1 LRLCV
6 EKKIKIMNQIT
17 IIIADDHPIVRQGL
31 RQTIEKEETFKI
43 VAEAENGKIALE
55 AINKFQ
61 PNIAILDVDMP
72 EMDGFSVAK
81 IVREN
86 CPNTEFIFLTIHNDE
101 VMFNEAIDLGAKG
114 YVLKQSALEDI
125 IDCIKI
131 VAKNQFCVSPS
142 LTTFLI
148 NRQRRSLNLT
158 AEKPTINNLTRS
170 EKRILQMIADEK
182 STKEIA
188 DELFISPTTVEKH
201 RANICRKLDLKGGYA
216 LLKFALTHKSEL
228 L

>member
-1 LRLCV
+1 
-6 EKKIKIMNQIT
+6 MNEIT

-31 RQTIEKEETFKI
+31 RQTIEKERSFSI
-43 VAEAENGKIALE
+43 VAEAANGREALE
-55 AINKFQ
+55 AITEFQ

-72 EMDGFSVAK
+72 EMDGFAVARV
-81 IVREN
+81 VREN
-86 CPNTEFIFLTIHNDE
+86 NLPTAVIFLTIHNDE

-114 YVLKQSALEDI
+114 YVLKQSALEDVVE
-125 IDCIKI
+125 CIKI

-148 NRQRRSLNLT
+148 NRQRRVLNLT
-158 AEKPTINNLTRS
+158 AEKPIIKNLTRS
-170 EKRILQMIADEK
+170 EKRILQMIADDK

>member
-1 LRLCV
+1 
-6 EKKIKIMNQIT
+6 MNQIT

-31 RQTIEKEETFKI
+31 RQTIETERNFTI
-43 VAEAENGKIALE
+43 LAESTNGCEALE
-55 AINKFQ
+55 AVNKFQ

-72 EMDGFSVAK
+72 EMDGFAVAHK
-81 IVREN
+81 IKEQN
-86 CPNTEFIFLTIHNDE
+86 LPTEIIFLTIHNDE

-114 YVLKQSALEDI
+114 YVLKQSALEEI

-158 AEKPTINNLTRS
+158 AEKPTIKNLTRA
-170 EKRILQMIADEK
+170 EKRILQMIADDK

>member
-1 LRLCV
+1 
-6 EKKIKIMNQIT
+6 MNQIS

-31 RQTIEKEETFKI
+31 RQALETEETFSI
-43 VAEAENGKIALE
+43 VAEATNGCEALE
-55 AINKFQ
+55 AITKLQ

-72 EMDGFSVAK
+72 ELDGFSVARK
-81 IVREN
+81 IKEN
-86 CPNTEFIFLTIHNDE
+86 RLPTEIIFLTIHNDE
-101 VMFNEAIDLGAKG
+101 LMFNEAIDLGAKG

-158 AEKPTINNLTRS
+158 AEKPTIKSLTRS

-201 RANICRKLDLKGGYA
+201 RANICRKLDLKGSNA

>member
-1 LRLCV
+1 
-6 EKKIKIMNQIT
+6 MNQIS

-31 RQTIEKEETFKI
+31 RQTLETEQTFSI
-43 VAEAENGKIALE
+43 VAETSNGREALE
-55 AINKFQ
+55 AITKFQ

-72 EMDGFSVAK
+72 EMDGFSVARK
-81 IVREN
+81 IKEN
-86 CPNTEFIFLTIHNDE
+86 NLPTEIIFLTIHSDE

-114 YVLKQSALEDI
+114 YVLKQSALEEI

-158 AEKPTINNLTRS
+158 TEKPSIKNLTRS
-170 EKRILQMIADEK
+170 EKRILQMIADDK

-188 DELFISPTTVEKH
+188 EELFISPTTVEKH

-216 LLKFALTHKSEL
+216 LLKFALTNKSGL